1 MALIRSD
8 DGEEEPGRQCNIRG
22 RGGSGGGGGISGSKV
37 ATGSDSGKVAKK
49 EKTNANARLEADAKN
64 AGGKNA
70 NRRRDTPAGTPSGVR
85 RALGFSNS
93 TTSEKGSK
101 SSWNSSLKAGSSPKT
116 KPWK

>member
-8 DGEEEPGRQCNIRG
+8 DSKEEPGRLY
-22 RGGSGGGGGISGSKV
+22 GSGGGGGISSL
-37 ATGSDSGKVAKK
+37 ASTGSDSGKVAKK

-64 AGGKNA
+64 AGGKNG

-93 TTSEKGSK
+93 TTAEKGSK
-101 SSWNSSLKAGSSPKT
+101 SSWNSSLKAGSSPRTT